1 MKSFRILAV
10 LGLLA
15 YSTAVFA
22 DDVVFVKPLIDPKVK
37 TKKKAKEEEPKIDE
51 GSRTGGVVPRAI
63 RSGNPLQLIN
73 PFAPAKYGNGTN
85 MTMSTTEPGSLDPSE
100 RPIAIKVFS
109 YEF

>member
-1 MKSFRILAV
+1 MKSIRILAV

-15 YSTAVFA
+15 YSAAAFA
-22 DDVVFVKPLIDPKVK
+22 EDIVFVKPLIDPK
-37 TKKKAKEEEPKIDE
+37 TKKVVKPEEPKIDE
-51 GSRTGGVVPRAI
+51 GSRTGGVVPRAL

-85 MTMSTTEPGSLDPSE
+85 MTMNAPTEQGSSQPAE

>member
-1 MKSFRILAV
+1 MKSIRILAV

-15 YSTAVFA
+15 FSMAAYAE
-22 DDVVFVKPLIDPKVK
+22 DIVFVKPLVDPK
-37 TKKKAKEEEPKIDE
+37 TKKIVKPEEPKIDE

-73 PFAPAKYGNGTN
+73 PFAPAKFGNGSN
-85 MTMSTTEPGSLDPSE
+85 MTMNATTEQGSTQPTE

>member
-1 MKSFRILAV
+1 MKSIRILAV

-15 YSTAVFA
+15 YSAAAFA
-22 DDVVFVKPLIDPKVK
+22 EDIVFVKPLIDPK
-37 TKKKAKEEEPKIDE
+37 TKKIVKPEEPKIDE
-51 GSRTGGVVPRAI
+51 GSRTGGVVPRAL

-85 MTMSTTEPGSLDPSE
+85 MTMSAAEPGSSQAYE

>member
-1 MKSFRILAV
+1 MKSIRILAI

-15 YSTAVFA
+15 FSTAAFA
-22 DDVVFVKPLIDPKVK
+22 EDIVFVKPLVDPK
-37 TKKKAKEEEPKIDE
+37 TKKVVKPEEPKIDE
-51 GSRTGGVVPRAI
+51 GSRTGGVVPRAL

-85 MTMSTTEPGSLDPSE
+85 MTMSAGEPGSSLPGE